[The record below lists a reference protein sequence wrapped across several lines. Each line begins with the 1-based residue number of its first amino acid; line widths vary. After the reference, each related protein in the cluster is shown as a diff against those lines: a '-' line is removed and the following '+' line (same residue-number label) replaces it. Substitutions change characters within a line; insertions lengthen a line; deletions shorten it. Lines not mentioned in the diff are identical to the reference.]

1 MERRISGRSSG
12 CVRGGEKGWDE
23 EEVKGRG
30 SGVRDWKTEG
40 ADRKLGVDEDK
51 EQLRWV
57 TLDLRI
63 SSVCL
68 RVSATWKL
76 TS

>member
-1 MERRISGRSSG
+1 MKRRKSGRSSG
-12 CVRGGEKGWDE
+12 CVRGEEKGWNE

-30 SGVRDWKTEG
+30 SGVRDWKTDD
-40 ADRKLGVDEDK
+40 ADRKLGVDEEK
-51 EQLRWV
+51 EQLLWV

-63 SSVCL
+63 SSVCP
-68 RVSATWKL
+68 RVAATWKL

>member
-23 EEVKGRG
+23 EEVKGRE

-40 ADRKLGVDEDK
+40 DRKLGVVEDK
-51 EQLRWV
+51 EQLCWV
-57 TLDLRI
+57 TLHLRI
-63 SSVCL
+63 CSVCP
-68 RVSATWKL
+68 RVAATWKL
-76 TS
+76 TG